1 MSMHAVEFKNIKY
14 GYNKDNLLFDDLS
27 FSIEQGEYI
36 IILGNNGSGK
46 STLAKLITGII
57 KPISGDIYIKDKKVS
72 EKDYVNNVSI
82 VFQNPDNQFIAT
94 TVEEDIAFG
103 LENKNIAR
111 EEMAKLVSE
120 YARKVNMLD
129 YLKSEPSKLSGG
141 QKQRVA
147 IAGALVLGNDILILD
162 EATSML
168 DPQGK
173 KEILDL
179 INELRKQNPKL
190 TVISITHHINE
201 ISFADRVMILK
212 EGKVISFDKP
222 SEVFKD
228 IDNKELESFLPFELQ
243 LKKRLQKENIKV
255 KSNNLQEICE
265 ELCR

>member
-27 FSIEQGEYI
+27 FYIEQGEYI

-212 EGKVISFDKP
+212 EGEVISFDKP

-228 IDNKELESFLPFELQ
+228 IDNKELENFLPFELQ